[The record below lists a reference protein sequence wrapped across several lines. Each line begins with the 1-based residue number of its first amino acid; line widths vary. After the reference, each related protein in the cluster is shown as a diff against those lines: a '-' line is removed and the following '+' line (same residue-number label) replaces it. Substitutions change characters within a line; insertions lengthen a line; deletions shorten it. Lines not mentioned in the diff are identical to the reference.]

1 MTLTAELAI
10 TARDG
15 HYHLI
20 LTLPQAVAREPGAT
34 ELCFSIAHPMDLSSL
49 EGARLLDAQGDWH
62 RLELETP
69 WTGEQAVTVSF
80 SGKNELKKLTDRP
93 YGVYLVQGEQRLPV
107 RFEGEAERHCIKPV
121 AVPPNTLS
129 FIPRPSHLSA
139 DSPSIPCPIA
149 LRFIAATSGPAW
161 NTGWYQRLIA
171 RFNTSGPALA
181 DDGFPINATLAS
193 DLAESFRLK
202 VDHQGAEL
210 SYRDESGF
218 YAGQAYLMQYL
229 LQWILAGSQP
239 GVTLAGTS
247 AFAYRGVHLDV
258 VRHFFQAGTVQGW
271 LDILALLQF
280 NHFHWHLTD
289 DDGWRVPSEAYPELA
304 RIAAW
309 RGHDLPV
316 CPQMGSGSEPYG
328 GAYTPDEIRDTVSLA
343 RDLGI
348 TVVPELDIP
357 GHARALLIALP
368 KLVEPD
374 DASVYTS
381 VQHHHR
387 NVINPALSKTSEV
400 MKTLLDEWCS
410 FFPGPLFHLGSDEV
424 PDGVWQRSPA
434 AQSWSEQSGQ
444 PVDTLHGAFMAEMER
459 EVQARGKT
467 VVGWEEI
474 RTGQAVSTETW
485 VMSWQGIEAG
495 QAAAEAGH
503 PVIMTPAHH
512 CYFDLAVTDQPLDP
526 GYYWAGTVNLKKA
539 WAFDPLAGLSDA
551 AKAKIKG
558 VQACLWTEIVET
570 PLHAEYMWFPRLLAT
585 AEVAWGAR
593 AERTFA
599 QFERDARVT
608 MNLLAHLGIAARD
621 ETASW

>member
-15 HYHLI
+15 HYHLT
-20 LTLPQAVAREPGAT
+20 LTLPESVARESVAT
-34 ELCFSIAHPMDLSSL
+34 ELCFSIAHPMDPTSL
-49 EGARLLDAQGDWH
+49 KGARLLDAQGDWH
-62 RLELETP
+62 RLELDTP

-80 SGKNELKKLTDRP
+80 AGKNELKKLTDRP

-107 RFEGEAERHCIKPV
+107 RFEGKAERRFIKPV
-121 AVPPNTLS
+121 AVAPDTLS
-129 FIPRPSHLSA
+129 FIPRPRHSST
-139 DSPSIPCPIA
+139 SSRSISCPA
-149 LRFIAATSGPAW
+149 SLRFIAATSGPAW

-171 RFNTSGPALA
+171 RLDTRGPVLA
-181 DDGFPINATLAS
+181 DYGFPIKATLAS
-193 DLAESFRLK
+193 DLADAFELTI
-202 VDHQGAEL
+202 DDQGAEVR
-210 SYRDESGF
+210 YRDEAGF
-218 YAGQAYLMQYL
+218 YAGQAYVMQYL
-229 LQWILAGSQP
+229 LQWVLGGSLP
-239 GVTLAGTS
+239 GVTLAGTP
-247 AFAYRGVHLDV
+247 AFEYRGVHLDV
-258 VRHFFQAGTVQGW
+258 ARHFFQADKVQGW
-271 LDILALLQF
+271 LDIIALLQF

-289 DDGWRVPSEAYPELA
+289 DDGWRVPSEAHPELA

-316 CPQMGSGSEPYG
+316 CPQMGTGAAPYG
-328 GAYTPDEIRDTVSLA
+328 GVYTTDEIRDTVSLA

-368 KLVEPD
+368 ELVEED
-374 DASVYTS
+374 DTSAYIS

-387 NVINPALSKTSEV
+387 NVINPALAKTTEV
-400 MKTLLDEWCS
+400 MRTLLDEWCDL
-410 FFPGPLFHLGSDEV
+410 FPGPLFHLGSDEV
-424 PDGVWQRSPA
+424 PAGVWQGSPA
-434 AQSWSEQSGQ
+434 ARAWSEQSGQ
-444 PVDTLHGAFMAEMER
+444 PIDALHGAFMAEMER

-474 RTGQAVSTETW
+474 RNGQAVSNDTW

-526 GYYWAGTVNLKKA
+526 GYYWAGTVNLKQA
-539 WAFDPLAGLSDA
+539 WEFNPLANLSEA
-551 AKAKIKG
+551 GKAKLMG

-585 AEVAWGAR
+585 AEVAWGAGT
-593 AERTFA
+593 ERTFA
-599 QFERDARVT
+599 QFEQDARVL
-608 MNLLAHLGIAARD
+608 MNLLAHLGIAGRD
-621 ETASW
+621 EAASW